1 METLATA
8 ATSPI
13 ASHALDTLEN
23 FTINGIAPFFSA
35 GDDGDQALEE
45 AHALLTVLAAA
56 FEASEHIT
64 KGSDDP
70 NDPMTNMRPGII
82 ATAIEGVARLVAL
95 GQYRNDIHVGT
106 LQANRGAA

>member
-1 METLATA
+1 MADSSNSTLAPS
-8 ATSPI
+8 ATP
-13 ASHALDTLEN
+13 DTLEN

-45 AHALLTVLAAA
+45 AHALLTLLTAA

-70 NDPMTNMRPGII
+70 NDPITNLRPGII

-95 GQYRNDIHVGT
+95 GQYRNSIYVGS
-106 LQANRGAA
+106 LQASGSAN